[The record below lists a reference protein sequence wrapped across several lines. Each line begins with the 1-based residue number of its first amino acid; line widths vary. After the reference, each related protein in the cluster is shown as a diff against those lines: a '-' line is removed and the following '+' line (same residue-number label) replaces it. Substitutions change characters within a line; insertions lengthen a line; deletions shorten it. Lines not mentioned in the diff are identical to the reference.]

1 MSIKQY
7 QTVMDDHFPQYFFTG
22 YTNNPNDVDL
32 LKATAA
38 QTVLYEKVTWTL
50 PDDNG
55 DLIEKGLRYGENP
68 GQEAALYRPING
80 NLVLAG
86 VEFIGPGKN
95 LVGGLNADT
104 MIQFGKHPSKTNL
117 TDVDSGL
124 AILKYFHEY
133 PCAVIIKHNNPS
145 GVALGDS
152 IYEAYIKAFEADPI
166 APFGG
171 VLVINRTMDKDTAE
185 AVSDQ
190 YYEVICAPEYDGDAV
205 EILRER
211 KNLRIIRL
219 KDIEK
224 LTSYLGQRYVDYK
237 SMMDG
242 SLFVQQSY
250 IPTAGQNNSIIYT
263 YEDFKKN
270 VEIPANIPVRS
281 MDNGKLIK
289 TGETVN
295 IGRNPSESEM
305 KDMWF
310 GWMVETCVTSNSVL
324 TAKNLATVSI
334 GVGGQDRVMMAK
346 QCVSKAYESRKA
358 LISLRKHGMLF
369 DALMLEA
376 RLGVINNRVLDAI
389 EEESMEGNAGLE
401 GAIAASDAFFP
412 FRDGVDAL
420 LEQGIKA
427 IVQPSGSL
435 RDADAV
441 QACNE
446 KNATMV
452 FTHMRCFKH

>member
-1 MSIKQY
+1 MSI
-7 QTVMDDHFPQYFFTG
+7 
-22 YTNNPNDVDL
+22 
-32 LKATAA
+32 
-38 QTVLYEKVTWTL
+38 
-50 PDDNG
+50 
-55 DLIEKGLRYGENP
+55 I
-68 GQEAALYRPING
+68 
-80 NLVLAG
+80 
-86 VEFIGPGKN
+86 
-95 LVGGLNADT
+95 
-104 MIQFGKHPSKTNL
+104 
-117 TDVDSGL
+117 
-124 AILKYFHEY
+124 
-133 PCAVIIKHNNPS
+133 
-145 GVALGDS
+145 
-152 IYEAYIKAFEADPI
+152 
-166 APFGG
+166 
-171 VLVINRTMDKDTAE
+171 
-185 AVSDQ
+185 
-190 YYEVICAPEYDGDAV
+190 
-205 EILRER
+205 
-211 KNLRIIRL
+211 
-219 KDIEK
+219 
-224 LTSYLGQRYVDYK
+224 K